1 MVLTVVDK
9 VCKRCNKDITST
21 HKSKAYIAEMYLNC
35 MEITEGRNNR
45 NPILLDLFND
55 FVISIIVGMMEN
67 IDDSL
72 AKRNEMFETVLSEIG
87 FESNVPLPLILVG
100 HEVEE
105 EDVQILYSMAND
117 WRGTNF
123 WKLYLEAV
131 SQASKNCTDVSNDDS
146 EENEPCS
153 LYANRLGFE
162 FIDLSRNL
170 VFAIEG
176 ILNEKFPAKSFGDVA
191 DRYMSNVIS
200 KLMSQ

>member
-1 MVLTVVDK
+1 
-9 VCKRCNKDITST
+9 
-21 HKSKAYIAEMYLNC
+21 
-35 MEITEGRNNR
+35 
-45 NPILLDLFND
+45 
-55 FVISIIVGMMEN
+55 
-67 IDDSL
+67 
-72 AKRNEMFETVLSEIG
+72 
-87 FESNVPLPLILVG
+87 
-100 HEVEE
+100 
-105 EDVQILYSMAND
+105 MAND

-131 SQASKNCTDVSNDDS
+131 SQASKNCTDISNDDS
-146 EENEPCS
+146 EENETCS

-176 ILNEKFPAKSFGDVA
+176 ILNEKFHAKSFGDVA